1 MKRKH
6 FSRTRHIHA
15 APNEWVHVDR
25 SPSSSIIPTVM
36 GGWVAKAAAVVVGLM
51 VALWIIQQI
60 LPWLI
65 FGAFGWVLLQFF
77 GKR

>member
-1 MKRKH
+1 MKNKRS
-6 FSRTRHIHA
+6 SRIHHVY
-15 APNEWVHVDR
+15 PNSNEYVRVHRPD
-25 SPSSSIIPTVM
+25 SSSIIPAGM

-51 VALWIIQQI
+51 VAIWIIQQI

-65 FGAFGWVLLQFF
+65 FGAFGWVMLQFF

>member
-6 FSRTRHIHA
+6 YSRVRHVHA
-15 APNEWVHVDR
+15 DSNEWVRVHR
-25 SPSSSIIPTVM
+25 PASSSIIPAGM

-51 VALWIIQQI
+51 VAIWIIQQI

-65 FGAFGWVLLQFF
+65 FGALVWGALQFF